1 MAAPAEAATSGSSS
15 ASSQSSSSALPDSW
29 SQVASAIVKRLE
41 TGLKRYHAGNI
52 AAASSDFAAAYNVS
66 YVSTNFGAAT
76 SDALGASE
84 ADSLR
89 SAFQSLQSASYVTG
103 NGMSLAEGTAN
114 LTGKLTAVAAR
125 LDADTDLADPQEYA
139 RNLAAQI
146 AADRGRLD
154 AAKRKNEGKGD
165 RTWTE
170 VADEM
175 AGILSRA
182 LTASRSGDG
191 TKGAEL
197 VNTAYYQ
204 YYEKLGFEKN
214 VMNAISGS
222 RVSQVEY
229 AFKETRSA
237 MSSGAD
243 ASVVAG
249 HVDDLTAMLRADAT
263 TLDGGAAA
271 DVDPVT
277 RFVTSSFGQAF
288 IILLREGLEAILVVS
303 AIIAYLVK
311 TGNRRMT
318 GAIYAGIAAGLV
330 ASGLLAVVFSALF
343 GGSGPQQEATEGV
356 VALVAMVM
364 LLYTGNWM
372 LSRSSVEA
380 WNAYIGGR
388 AQAAVSHGSLLS
400 LAMLS
405 FLAVFREG
413 AETVMFYQAVLAMTS
428 GDASGVW
435 LGALAASVVLVA
447 VFLLIRFTSVRIP
460 LRPFF
465 LVTSAFM
472 GVLVVVFAGGGVHAL
487 IEGDLIDGTYLS
499 GMPTSDW
506 LGLYPYAE
514 TLGFQAAAA
523 LAVVLLGA
531 ISLRRR
537 HAGRAGD
544 VAVTARGDTEAADRT
559 GTTIRD
565 ADRRDVPDM
574 RPRAAADVDS
584 MESAPMTTRH
594 LDGSEE

>member
-1 MAAPAEAATSGSSS
+1 M
-15 ASSQSSSSALPDSW
+15 
-29 SQVASAIVKRLE
+29 ASAIVKRLE
-41 TGLKRYHAGNI
+41 TGLKRYRAGNI
-52 AAASSDFAAAYNVS
+52 AAASSDVAAAYNVG

-103 NGMSLAEGTAN
+103 NGTSLAEGTAN

-125 LDADTDLADPQEYA
+125 LDADTDLADPREYA

-146 AADRGRLD
+146 AADRRRLD

-170 VADEM
+170 VAEEM
-175 AGILSRA
+175 ADILARA

-197 VNTAYYQ
+197 VNSAYYQ

-237 MSSGAD
+237 MLSSGAD

-263 TLDGGAAA
+263 TLDGGTAA

-343 GGSGPQQEATEGV
+343 GGSGPQQEITEGV

-388 AQAAVSHGSLLS
+388 AQAAVSRGSLLS

>member
-52 AAASSDFAAAYNVS
+52 AAASSDFAAAYNVG

-103 NGMSLAEGTAN
+103 NGTSLAEGTAN

-146 AADRGRLD
+146 AADRRRLD

-182 LTASRSGDG
+182 SSAASAGNG
-191 TKGAEL
+191 VKGAEL

-237 MSSGAD
+237 MSSGAS
-243 ASVVAG
+243 ASVVTR
-249 HVDDLTAMLRADAT
+249 HVKDLTAMLRTDAT

-343 GGSGPQQEATEGV
+343 GGSGPQQEITEGV

-388 AQAAVSHGSLLS
+388 AQAAVSRGSLLS

-487 IEGDLIDGTYLS
+487 IEGDLIDGTYLP
-499 GMPTSDW
+499 GLPTSDW
-506 LGLYPYAE
+506 IGLYPYAE
-514 TLGFQAAAA
+514 TLGAQALAA
-523 LAVVLLGA
+523 LAVVVLGA
-531 ISLRRR
+531 MSLRRR
-537 HAGRAGD
+537 RAETTVPGPAGTRDGRRSDASRDVGPSGLAPSDRSQRTVVMAAGRD
-544 VAVTARGDTEAADRT
+544 EQ
-559 GTTIRD
+559 
-565 ADRRDVPDM
+565 
-574 RPRAAADVDS
+574 
-584 MESAPMTTRH
+584 EKQ
-594 LDGSEE
+594 